1 VKNKL
6 SLLTIT
12 KNAGETFEKTLDS
25 VGDLAD
31 QIVVIDD
38 YSSDNTVEIACN
50 SSADVY
56 FNHEPDLGKQ
66 KQYGLEKTTGDWV
79 LLLDADEQLSS
90 GLKKEIATLLKSQS
104 DYDGY
109 VIPYQNHF
117 LGKPLHYGGEN
128 YKMLRLFRRNAG
140 IIAEA
145 LVHEH
150 VSIRTGKIGELKHKI
165 NHYSYR
171 SLWQMFTKFSHYAY
185 REALQKAGRNEHS
198 SLKKLTM
205 YPAHMFYARFIKDKG
220 YKDGLYRIPL
230 DLGFAYM
237 EFLTYVLLLFV
248 KKKSAKHFLTYT

>member
-1 VKNKL
+1 MKNKL

-31 QIVVIDD
+31 EIVVIDD

-50 SSADVY
+50 AKADVY
-56 FNHEPDLGKQ
+56 FNHEPNLGKQ

-79 LLLDADEQLSS
+79 LLLDADEQLSA
-90 GLKKEIATLLKSQS
+90 GLKKEIVTLLKLGSE
-104 DYDGY
+104 YDGFI
-109 VIPYQNHF
+109 IPYQNHF
-117 LGKPLHYGGEN
+117 LGRPLKYGGEN
-128 YKMLRLFRRNAG
+128 YKMLRLFRRSAG
-140 IIAEA
+140 IISEA

-150 VSIRTGKIGELKHKI
+150 VSVHKGKIGELKHNI

-185 REALQKAGRNEHS
+185 HEALQKAARNEHS

-237 EFLTYVLLLFV
+237 EFLTYAFLLFV
-248 KKKSAKHFLTYT
+248 KKSPLSIF